1 MGIFMGKTHF
11 EERLKVKA
19 WALSCHSLSTQW
31 KVMSW
36 SWVWGLSITLVHVI
50 VSAFLSDLSWAPE
63 VLLGFPMQIYSLFL
77 FTFWVFLKGIWFLS
91 YALLGPQ
98 RWPCEFL
105 FYLFMYNININGFL
119 AIMDYIS
126 LVCWWTILPNILFK
140 VFHWYSWVIFISD
153 FLVQPL

>member
-1 MGIFMGKTHF
+1 MVQDNSNQALLPSTIGTSTSLPLALYTVKGDVMVLGVGLVYHF
-11 EERLKVKA
+11 SA
-19 WALSCHSLSTQW
+19 CDCQCFSLWPAMDCRS
-31 KVMSW
+31 
-36 SWVWGLSITLVHVI
+36 LVRFSHANI
-50 VSAFLSDLSWAPE
+50 LTVSFYFL
-63 VLLGFPMQIYSLFL
+63 
-77 FTFWVFLKGIWFLS
+77 VFLKGIWFLS

-98 RWPCEFL
+98 RWTCEFL

-140 VFHWYSWVIFISD
+140 VFHWYSWVIFLSD